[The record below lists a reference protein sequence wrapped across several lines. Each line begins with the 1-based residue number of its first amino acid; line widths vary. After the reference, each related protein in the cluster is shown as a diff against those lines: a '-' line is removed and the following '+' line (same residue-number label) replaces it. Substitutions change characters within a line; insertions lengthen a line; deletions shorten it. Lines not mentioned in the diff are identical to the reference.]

1 MFEIGLLLLIFLLAI
16 FLIGHFFNRK
26 NLNKFLLKEDL
37 ISQCFL
43 ILSIF
48 FFSNSLINF
57 KADLG
62 NLYTWREVLF
72 LSSII
77 GLIVSYYFK
86 AILVLIP
93 TLIGIIN
100 WWIFQGSDWAFLLK
114 IKTSSV
120 LLGTFLIMTTLYVI
134 GNIYEKKIKYK
145 RFAKVYLILGI
156 IAINSAL
163 LFLSSE
169 EGLRSFEYM
178 TIGLSFLSSWKIT
191 IPLLILAVF
200 LMVLI
205 LYSVITKTLSLLE
218 VVFILILI
226 LFFGILVFL
235 PQQKIFINGNGPL
248 SDDGLIWAIIF
259 NLIIFFEVLGL
270 IFSGYIRKEVWLINL
285 GTIFLFLLIIL
296 KYFDWFFTFLDKS
309 IFFIGAGTLLF
320 GVGWLME
327 RGRRIAVANIKI

>member
-1 MFEIGLLLLIFLLAI
+1 MLSYS
-16 FLIGHFFNRK
+16 FN
-26 NLNKFLLKEDL
+26 
-37 ISQCFL
+37 
-43 ILSIF
+43 IL
-48 FFSNSLINF
+48 FSNSLINF

-114 IKTSSV
+114 IKTSSI

-270 IFSGYIRKEVWLINL
+270 IFQD
-285 GTIFLFLLIIL
+285 IFEK
-296 KYFDWFFTFLDKS
+296 KY
-309 IFFIGAGTLLF
+309 G
-320 GVGWLME
+320 
-327 RGRRIAVANIKI
+327 

>member
-134 GNIYEKKIKYK
+134 GNIYEKKN
-145 RFAKVYLILGI
+145 KV
-156 IAINSAL
+156 
-163 LFLSSE
+163 
-169 EGLRSFEYM
+169 
-178 TIGLSFLSSWKIT
+178 
-191 IPLLILAVF
+191 
-200 LMVLI
+200 
-205 LYSVITKTLSLLE
+205 
-218 VVFILILI
+218 
-226 LFFGILVFL
+226 
-235 PQQKIFINGNGPL
+235 
-248 SDDGLIWAIIF
+248 
-259 NLIIFFEVLGL
+259 
-270 IFSGYIRKEVWLINL
+270 
-285 GTIFLFLLIIL
+285 
-296 KYFDWFFTFLDKS
+296 
-309 IFFIGAGTLLF
+309 
-320 GVGWLME
+320 
-327 RGRRIAVANIKI
+327 

>member
-1 MFEIGLLLLIFLLAI
+1 MSSAI
-16 FLIGHFFNRK
+16 FMK
-26 NLNKFLLKEDL
+26 
-37 ISQCFL
+37 
-43 ILSIF
+43 
-48 FFSNSLINF
+48 
-57 KADLG
+57 
-62 NLYTWREVLF
+62 
-72 LSSII
+72 
-77 GLIVSYYFK
+77 
-86 AILVLIP
+86 
-93 TLIGIIN
+93 
-100 WWIFQGSDWAFLLK
+100 
-114 IKTSSV
+114 
-120 LLGTFLIMTTLYVI
+120 
-134 GNIYEKKIKYK
+134 KKIKYK